1 MFEREQWEILEKRLV
16 AWKTGLADV
25 LEVVAAAKKRNGE
38 DASVTTVSN
47 GIEASAQQ
55 PQEAAA

>member
-16 AWKTGLADV
+16 AWKTGLVDV
-25 LEVVAAAKKRNGE
+25 LEVVAAAKKKNGT
-38 DASVTTVSN
+38 DASATTVPN